1 MGTDNSI
8 SRRSF
13 IGAASAAAAAATM
26 AALAGCAPTSKE
38 ESLASTD
45 PTSWDEEADLVIIGC
60 GRCGSSAAIS
70 AAENGASV
78 IVLEAATTM
87 GGSAVLCAGSFVAAG
102 TKMQAD
108 AGITDDPDLYLSDVK
123 GFLGDAT
130 IERAGDDWKLFEM
143 QAREGAA
150 TVDWLQAMGVE
161 FNGPLPYP
169 LHSADRLHVLT
180 PTAGE
185 WPKALQPRMEELGV
199 QVHFRTPAE
208 RLITDENGRVAGV
221 AASGRKYRANKGVLI
236 AAGGMDSNVEMKKKY
251 YSSAIAGIA
260 AANGFNDGSGYKMAQ
275 MVGADITDLTDATSN
290 LMRTSGPGPDAGIT
304 QKQKWMPYGL
314 SNAGAILVNSAG
326 ERFCDEELSDK
337 DLIPLCEAQP
347 DRQCWMVYDEAV
359 ARNFRDFPNMI
370 VSSLSGVGWGTV
382 EDFIERGGIVT
393 GDTIEDVAAQAGID
407 ATGLTS
413 QIDKWNKA
421 CKDAIDED
429 FGRKTF
435 GREEAGTLGAG
446 LSTPPFYIYGPIHA
460 ECNQSWAS
468 LAITENF
475 EVKNVE
481 GDVIPGLYSGGQMG
495 HGLSPIAGGGHGG
508 TMCWAFTSGR
518 LAGKHIASL

>member
-1 MGTDNSI
+1 
-8 SRRSF
+8 
-13 IGAASAAAAAATM
+13 
-26 AALAGCAPTSKE
+26 
-38 ESLASTD
+38 
-45 PTSWDEEADLVIIGC
+45 
-60 GRCGSSAAIS
+60 
-70 AAENGASV
+70 
-78 IVLEAATTM
+78 
-87 GGSAVLCAGSFVAAG
+87 
-102 TKMQAD
+102 
-108 AGITDDPDLYLSDVK
+108 
-123 GFLGDAT
+123 
-130 IERAGDDWKLFEM
+130 
-143 QAREGAA
+143 
-150 TVDWLQAMGVE
+150 
-161 FNGPLPYP
+161 
-169 LHSADRLHVLT
+169 
-180 PTAGE
+180 
-185 WPKALQPRMEELGV
+185 
-199 QVHFRTPAE
+199 
-208 RLITDENGRVAGV
+208 
-221 AASGRKYRANKGVLI
+221 
-236 AAGGMDSNVEMKKKY
+236 
-251 YSSAIAGIA
+251 
-260 AANGFNDGSGYKMAQ
+260 MAQ

-446 LSTPPFYIYGPIHA
+446 LPTPPFYIHGPIHA

-481 GDVIPGLYSGGQMG
+481 GDVIPGLYSGDQMG

>member
-1 MGTDNSI
+1 M
-8 SRRSF
+8 
-13 IGAASAAAAAATM
+13 
-26 AALAGCAPTSKE
+26 
-38 ESLASTD
+38 
-45 PTSWDEEADLVIIGC
+45 
-60 GRCGSSAAIS
+60 
-70 AAENGASV
+70 
-78 IVLEAATTM
+78 
-87 GGSAVLCAGSFVAAG
+87 
-102 TKMQAD
+102 
-108 AGITDDPDLYLSDVK
+108 
-123 GFLGDAT
+123 
-130 IERAGDDWKLFEM
+130 
-143 QAREGAA
+143 
-150 TVDWLQAMGVE
+150 
-161 FNGPLPYP
+161 
-169 LHSADRLHVLT
+169 
-180 PTAGE
+180 
-185 WPKALQPRMEELGV
+185 
-199 QVHFRTPAE
+199 HFRTPAE

-446 LSTPPFYIYGPIHA
+446 LPTPPFYIHGPIHA

-481 GDVIPGLYSGGQMG
+481 GDVIPGLYSGDQMG